1 MTDPSPQ
8 SALTENAPANARP
21 SFRQRLLRQFGPA
34 LVLALGVLALIAWGS
49 AYLAV
54 HQNAAGTLATEV
66 NEMRADLRG
75 RDTLDVSGYAW
86 DEAHHRL
93 AVSRVDPIFVQVFAP
108 DGRLVRQSAN
118 IDSLSVDFPDRRLPV
133 HPDGVWPTLHTLTA
147 GGQNFYHRTRPLRSA
162 SGATMGFVQVVRHV
176 PEHRSLLWAF
186 GGVLGGLW
194 LLLSGGLLALVAWA
208 AGRVLHPLQSITEV
222 ARSVTSTD
230 LDERVDVPASA
241 DRETATLGRAFN
253 ALLDRIEEHVAAL
266 QAFTA
271 NAAHELQ
278 TPLTALQGHVELAL
292 RRERDPE
299 SYRETLRLLDR
310 KLGGLVQTL
319 RALLTLTRLDR
330 AASLDRSPVNLS
342 ALVADEAAPFREP
355 AREKGVTLTVDAET
369 AVWAAGQPELLREA
383 VRNLIDNA
391 VKYTPEGRV
400 TVAVDRTSDG
410 AARLTCTD
418 TGVGMTDEER
428 AAATSRFYRGDG
440 AGQVA
445 EGSGLGLSLV
455 QHIVEAHD
463 GTLHLDSA
471 PDEGTR
477 VTVLLPSASVSED
490 AGTPAAQPS
499 ASTPSPS
506 YSEGASTGR
515 SRSR

>member
-1 MTDPSPQ
+1 
-8 SALTENAPANARP
+8 
-21 SFRQRLLRQFGPA
+21 
-34 LVLALGVLALIAWGS
+34 
-49 AYLAV
+49 
-54 HQNAAGTLATEV
+54 
-66 NEMRADLRG
+66 
-75 RDTLDVSGYAW
+75 
-86 DEAHHRL
+86 
-93 AVSRVDPIFVQVFAP
+93 
-108 DGRLVRQSAN
+108 VRQSAN
-118 IDSLSVDFPDRRLPV
+118 IDSLTVDFPDRRLPV
-133 HPDGVWPTLHTLTA
+133 HPDGVWPSLHTFTA
-147 GGQNFYHRTRPLRSA
+147 GGQSFYHRTRPLRSA

-194 LLLSGGLLALVAWA
+194 LLLSGGLLGLVAWA
-208 AGRVLHPLQSITEV
+208 AGRVLRPLQSITEV

-230 LDERVDVPASA
+230 LDERVAVPPSA

-330 AASLDRSPVNLS
+330 AESLERGPVNLS
-342 ALVADEAAPFREP
+342 ALVADEVEPFEEA
-355 AREKGVTLTVDAET
+355 AREKGLSVTVDAE
-369 AVWAAGQPELLREA
+369 APVWAEGQPELLREA

-400 TVAVDRTSDG
+400 TVTVDRTEEG
-410 AARLTCTD
+410 QARLACTD

-455 QHIVEAHD
+455 QHIIEAHD
-463 GTLHLDSA
+463 GTLHLASA

-477 VTVLLPSASVSED
+477 VTVLLPSASVPED
-490 AGTPAAQPS
+490 AGRPVPQPS
-499 ASTPSPS
+499 GSAPSRSYSSPS